1 MILNVVWCQFHQHFT
16 CAFFVRKCFS
26 LVTFWQKKALSY
38 KKRAHKMLMKL
49 TSAGISNLLLHRLD
63 CWIQGRCREL
73 KATSVFY
80 HAKLSKRR
88 HCLDMCARENKC
100 MTVTFSG
107 KENKCLFFT
116 KVCEKIDVTGK
127 YCFITMKYT
136 GVSLSDRTRYRA
148 NTFVYT

>member
-1 MILNVVWCQFHQHFT
+1 VLFT
-16 CAFFVRKCFS
+16 SYVLA
-26 LVTFWQKKALSY
+26 KKALSY
-38 KKRAHKMLMKL
+38 EKRAHKMLMKL

-73 KATSVFY
+73 KATSVFSQ
-80 HAKLSKRR
+80 AKLSKTR
-88 HCLDMCARENKC
+88 HCLNMCAELDIENKC

-127 YCFITMKYT
+127 YCFITMKYFIN
-136 GVSLSDRTRYRA
+136 GHGYDKS
-148 NTFVYT
+148 TFIRNIKAHDSPK